1 MTTPSGQG
9 GVVGDP
15 GRQPPPGGEGV
26 SASRRFEELLDGV
39 LSPAYRLALGYTGNG
54 PDAEDLVQ
62 EASLLAW
69 RGFGS
74 FQAGTN
80 FRAWFLRILTNAHF
94 SRYRKVRRAPAQV
107 DLDDV
112 HQHHLL
118 MRAGESG
125 LLGREDPVGALMD
138 SLTVDRVLEAIQALP
153 EEFGSVAALFFLEE
167 LSYPEISELLRIP
180 VGTVRSRL
188 HRGRKM
194 LQKTLWTVARD
205 SGVVAALQG
214 QEMDR

>member
-1 MTTPSGQG
+1 MTTLGSTPPDSAA
-9 GVVGDP
+9 VALP
-15 GRQPPPGGEGV
+15 GPT
-26 SASRRFEELLDGV
+26 FEELLDPV

-62 EASLLAW
+62 EAALLAW
-69 RGFGS
+69 RGFPS
-74 FQAGTN
+74 FQPGTN

-94 SRYRKVRRAPAQV
+94 SRYRKVRRAPAGV

-112 HQHHLL
+112 NQHHLL
-118 MRAGESG
+118 FRAAEAG
-125 LLGREDPVGALMD
+125 LLSREDPVGALMD
-138 SLTVDRVLEAIQALP
+138 AVTVDRVMEAIQALP
-153 EEFGSVAALFFLEE
+153 EEFAGVTSLFFLEE
-167 LSYPEISELLRIP
+167 MSYLEISSLLGIP

-194 LQKTLWTVARD
+194 LQKTLWTLARD

-214 QEMDR
+214 EGEGR

>member
-1 MTTPSGQG
+1 MSTLSSL
-9 GVVGDP
+9 
-15 GRQPPPGGEGV
+15 PPGPPAAPSPEPT
-26 SASRRFEELLDGV
+26 FEELLDPV

-69 RGFGS
+69 RGFKS
-74 FQAGTN
+74 FQPGTN

-94 SRYRKVRRAPAQV
+94 SRYRKVRRAPAGV

-112 HQHHLL
+112 NQHHLL
-118 MRAGESG
+118 MRAGEAG
-125 LLGREDPVGALMD
+125 LLSREDPVGDLMD
-138 SLTVDRVLEAIQALP
+138 ALTVDRVMEAIQALP
-153 EEFGSVAALFFLEE
+153 EEFAGVTALFFLEE
-167 LSYPEISELLRIP
+167 MSYPEISGLLGIP

-194 LQKTLWTVARD
+194 LQKMLWTLARD

-214 QEMDR
+214 EDR

>member
-1 MTTPSGQG
+1 MSTLSPLPA
-9 GVVGDP
+9 DP
-15 GRQPPPGGEGV
+15 TAASPPAPT
-26 SASRRFEELLDGV
+26 FEELLDAV

-69 RGFGS
+69 RGFQS
-74 FQAGTN
+74 FQTGTN

-94 SRYRKVRRAPAQV
+94 SRYRKVRRAPAGV

-112 HQHHLL
+112 NQHHLL
-118 MRAGESG
+118 MRAGEAG
-125 LLGREDPVGALMD
+125 LLSRQDPVGDLMD
-138 SLTVDRVLEAIQALP
+138 ALTVERVMEAIQALP
-153 EEFGSVAALFFLEE
+153 EEFAGVTALFFLEE
-167 LSYPEISELLRIP
+167 MSYPEISGLLGIP

-194 LQKTLWTVARD
+194 LQKMLWTLARD

-214 QEMDR
+214 EDR